1 MMTNNIVEEKKKEI
15 DNEINIILE
24 KVGQRI
30 KELERTKNK
39 DIKTIKK
46 IEDLKEQI
54 RYLKH
59 VEEMIKMT
67 IEVVQGKEFFITD
80 LSGTMILVDNVH
92 LKYFEGE
99 DEGIRVIFSLGGKII
114 GQTRIKSI
122 SLVY

>member
-30 KELERTKNK
+30 NELERTKNK

-67 IEVVQGKEFFITD
+67 IEVVQGKEFFIKD
-80 LSGTMILVDNVH
+80 LSDTMILVDNIH

-99 DEGIRVIFSLGGKII
+99 DEGIRVIFIIGGKII

>member
-1 MMTNNIVEEKKKEI
+1 MITNNIVEEKKKEI

-30 KELERTKNK
+30 NELERTKNK
-39 DIKTIKK
+39 DIKTIRK

-67 IEVVQGKEFFITD
+67 IEVVQGKEFFIKD
-80 LSGTMILVDNVH
+80 LSDTMILIDNVH

-99 DEGIRVIFSLGGKII
+99 EEGIRVIFSLGGKTI
-114 GQTRIKSI
+114 GQTKIRSI
-122 SLVY
+122 SLIY

>member
-1 MMTNNIVEEKKKEI
+1 MTNNIVEEKKKEI

-80 LSGTMILVDNVH
+80 LSDTMILVDNVH

>member
-30 KELERTKNK
+30 NELERTKNK
-39 DIKTIKK
+39 DIKTIRK

-67 IEVVQGKEFFITD
+67 IEVVQGKEFFIKD
-80 LSGTMILVDNVH
+80 LSDTMILIDNVH

-99 DEGIRVIFSLGGKII
+99 EEGIRVIFSLGGKTI
-114 GQTRIKSI
+114 GQTKIRSI
-122 SLVY
+122 SLIY